1 MLAREVENMKKYY
14 IYDMNT
20 DEKIGEVMANT
31 VVNAE
36 LKFLRESGEYGSDEI
51 YALTAE
57 D

>member
-1 MLAREVENMKKYY
+1 MKKYY

>member
-1 MLAREVENMKKYY
+1 MKKYN

-20 DEKIGEVMANT
+20 DELIGTVRSNT

-36 LKFLRESGEYGSDEI
+36 LRFLRETGEQYASTDI